1 MNLSF
6 LLSVAPLE
14 IIKPPTYYSIFK
26 LNQIHQSTASLHLS
40 RSKVHGRLDPD
51 REESGGEGVCPGP
64 SPPTADFRV
73 PSRRL

>member
-40 RSKVHGRLDPD
+40 RSKVHGRVDPD
-51 REESGGEGVCPGP
+51 REESGGGRGVSRPL
-64 SPPTADFRV
+64 PPHC
-73 PSRRL
+73 